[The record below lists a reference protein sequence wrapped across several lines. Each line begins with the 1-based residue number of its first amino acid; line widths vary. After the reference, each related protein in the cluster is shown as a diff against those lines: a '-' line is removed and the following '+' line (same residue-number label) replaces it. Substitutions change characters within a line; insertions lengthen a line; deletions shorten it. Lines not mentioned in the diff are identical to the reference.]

1 MHLSESGADGDG
13 HVSLG
18 ILWSKTGP
26 LSDYAEF
33 LRICAKSCQARGGG
47 EGLGASP
54 ALPAH
59 LLSVLPQRGPLLPSP
74 TWSQQQQASYLAVFF
89 QLAPDLCSSGW
100 VPCTPLEVSGEE
112 PSSEQGAPLSQ
123 RHPLHIMWAP
133 FPRTL
138 HLTSADL
145 SLAPPLGLSALWK
158 GTGRI
163 HTWTRP

>member
-1 MHLSESGADGDG
+1 MFHLGFSGARQALSAIMLSSSESVPRAVRHG
-13 HVSLG
+13 V
-18 ILWSKTGP
+18 
-26 LSDYAEF
+26 
-33 LRICAKSCQARGGG
+33 GGRAW
-47 EGLGASP
+47 GL
-54 ALPAH
+54 
-59 LLSVLPQRGPLLPSP
+59 LLPSQP
-74 TWSQQQQASYLAVFF
+74 TCCQSYPREALCSPLIWSQQQQASYLAVFF